1 MTKKWLKIIKRE
13 NNKTEVLETI
23 KLILTWNLDDL
34 DIIKMKWYESHYRCR
49 IWKIRIIFYER
60 NWKYFVD
67 KVGYRWDV
75 YK

>member
-1 MTKKWLKIIKRE
+1 MTKKWLKIIQRE
-13 NNKTEVLETI
+13 NNKIEILKTI
-23 KLILTWNLDDL
+23 KQILDWNFDDL
-34 DIIKMKWYESHYRCR
+34 DIIKMKWYENHYRCR
-49 IWKIRIIFYER
+49 IWKIRIIFYEK